1 MSAPATQAQVRFA
14 MVSSDIRRD
23 LVEPLRHFTRL
34 AITHFYRQASYGDL
48 TADELADHLIP
59 YRGPLDLYGGL
70 HSARPEIVQGV
81 EPFAV
86 RPLPYLL
93 AGWQAARRLHAAL
106 LIVTLENRPLSIKHG
121 PMTARLLRLVLRP
134 VFRDARLIVPLNAG
148 AARNVLTVG
157 PHNDKIQR
165 LMYGT
170 WGVDLSEF
178 TPQRDGREPD
188 FGPDRVILY
197 VGRLHTEKGI
207 FDLLDAFAL
216 IKERAGH
223 VQLVLVGDGPARS
236 AVEQRVQEH
245 GWHDAVRLTGTVK
258 HRDLPPYFRAAEL
271 FVAPSITTPKWEEQ
285 VGMTNIQAMACSVP
299 VVSTRSGAIPEYVP
313 DGEAGL
319 LVPERDPQVLADA
332 LLTLLSD
339 PALRHRLGQAGRLYA
354 ETHYSAATNIR
365 QAETVILERCLGI

>member
-1 MSAPATQAQVRFA
+1 MSTPSTPPRVRFA
-14 MVSSDIRRD
+14 MISSDIRRD

-34 AITHFYRQASYGDL
+34 AITHFYRRASYGDL

-59 YRGPLDLYGGL
+59 YRGPLDLYGRL

-86 RPLPYLL
+86 RLLPYLL

-106 LIVTLENRPLSIKHG
+106 LIVALENRPLPIKHG
-121 PMTARLLRLVLRP
+121 PVTARLLRLVLRP

-157 PHNDKIQR
+157 PYNDKIQR

-170 WGVDLSEF
+170 WGVDLAAF

-188 FGPDRVILY
+188 FGSGPIILY
-197 VGRLHTEKGI
+197 VGRLHPEKGL
-207 FDLLDAFAL
+207 FDLLNAFAL
-216 IKERAGH
+216 VKARMA
-223 VQLVLVGDGPARS
+223 QARLVLVGDGPARS

-285 VGMTNIQAMACSVP
+285 VGMTNIQAMACGVP
-299 VVSTRSGAIPEYVP
+299 VVSTHSGAIPEYVP
-313 DGEAGL
+313 DGKAGL
-319 LVPERDPQVLADA
+319 LVPERDPQALADA
-332 LLTLLSD
+332 LLTLLND
-339 PALRHRLGQAGRLYA
+339 PALRYRLGQGGRLYA
-354 ETHYSAATNIR
+354 EAHYSAVANIR
-365 QAETVILERCLGI
+365 QAEAVILQRCLGL